1 MLARLKFYFL
11 NGLEDEVVSLDFELL
26 YFGGLKKG
34 MASFN

>member
-26 YFGGLKKG
+26 YFGGLKKRHG
-34 MASFN
+34 EF